1 MRPLNELLSSEPF
14 LRDFQRWTDEATNE
28 VEVLTP
34 SAAMREACLLHLQV
48 TTRSPLG
55 TIAYETGGVLVQHG
69 WVRLLGSGHERL
81 PRSLLSANA
90 RERVRLL
97 PVGCLH
103 IADDVLGGIFV
114 LNGGGVPG
122 EAGHVAYFA
131 PDSLRWEDTSLGFGD
146 FLSWLLHGDLDGF
159 YAAQRWDDWAS
170 EVRALQG
177 DQTFSIYPPLW
188 AQGPSIA
195 ERSRRPVPS
204 TEALEGQFE
213 LQDQLASS
221 TEDG

>member
-1 MRPLNELLSSEPF
+1 MGLRSRVVSAVRPLSELLSSEPF

-28 VEVLTP
+28 VDVLTP

-48 TTRSPLG
+48 TTHSPLG

-69 WVRLLGSGHERL
+69 WVRLLGSGHDRL
-81 PRSLLSANA
+81 PRSLLSANG

-122 EAGHVAYFA
+122 EAGHVVYFA

-146 FLSWLLHGDLDGF
+146 F
-159 YAAQRWDDWAS
+159 YAAQRWDGWAS

-204 TEALEGQFE
+204 TEALDAQFE